1 MSELD
6 SFSELVHGTYSM
18 RSDAIE
24 QYATLKAQR
33 DELLAVLADIGS
45 YTGEGRLNSAWQSIV
60 KSMGE
65 KARSSIANAEK
76 DKP

>member
-24 QYATLKAQR
+24 EYATLKAQR
-33 DELLAVLADIGS
+33 DELLAAAKVF
-45 YTGEGRLNSAWQSIV
+45 
-60 KSMGE
+60 
-65 KARSSIANAEK
+65 RSSLYFDRNTEQVKRITMAAIANAEAPSC
-76 DKP
+76 D